1 MEVSRV
7 LAAEAA
13 VRVPEARRAAEVAR
27 APAAEVA
34 VRVPVAKKALA
45 EARALAAEVA
55 VSRVL
60 AVARAPEAEA
70 AVRVPGARRVA
81 AVAQELAAADL
92 QGEQAGRGAVRA
104 DRQEAGGRRAVAPV
118 ALREVVAAQAAVPV
132 VRPEVAELRVA
143 DRPAVAVNRQ
153 AEALEAADR

>member
-7 LAAEAA
+7 LAAE
-13 VRVPEARRAAEVAR
+13 VG
-27 APAAEVA
+27 
-34 VRVPVAKKALA
+34 
-45 EARALAAEVA
+45 

-60 AVARAPEAEA
+60 AVARAPVAEAAVRVPVVRRVAAEARAPVAEA

-81 AVAQELAAADL
+81 AVAQELVAAADL
-92 QGEQAGRGAVRA
+92 QVEQAGRGAVRA

-153 AEALEAADR
+153 AEALEAAER

>member
-1 MEVSRV
+1 M
-7 LAAEAA
+7 
-13 VRVPEARRAAEVAR
+13 PEARRAAEVAR

-70 AVRVPGARRVA
+70 AVRVPGVRRVA
-81 AVAQELAAADL
+81 AVAQELVAAADL
-92 QGEQAGRGAVRA
+92 QVEQAGRGAVRA

>member
-7 LAAEAA
+7 LAAE
-13 VRVPEARRAAEVAR
+13 VG
-27 APAAEVA
+27 
-34 VRVPVAKKALA
+34 
-45 EARALAAEVA
+45 